1 MFQNRAIRQD
11 AIIIENVGSSCAD
24 TLKHI
29 KNLYDQ
35 TRYLKGVIN
44 MVSRTSYLTMLMK
57 YTFNIIYIGYFTS
70 CYSKKWYVYI
80 LD

>member
-1 MFQNRAIRQD
+1 MRHLVFMSLLQLQHRAIRQD

-44 MVSRTSYLTMLMK
+44 RV
-57 YTFNIIYIGYFTS
+57 
-70 CYSKKWYVYI
+70 C
-80 LD
+80 